1 MRNVILQRVALTE
14 TLKPIADKPTIATV
28 TLLADPG
35 NGDVLKVG
43 DGKGDPV
50 DLSPGVQVQLERV
63 DLSQV
68 LVSGKEST
76 KLFMVGWAGD

>member
-1 MRNVILQRVALTE
+1 MRNVILQRVALTD
-14 TLKPIADKPTIATV
+14 TLKPIAEKPTIATV

-35 NGDVLKVG
+35 NSDVLKVG
-43 DGKGDPV
+43 DGKSDPI

-76 KLFMVGWAGD
+76 RLFMVGWAGD